1 MPVARVRGACGNIL
15 KAMRKIL
22 VFKRWFIVIMTL
34 LIATQ
39 SMVAVADMYQL
50 YHDSIHH
57 LRTHQPTDASN
68 DISIFKQ
75 TPEKSDQAAYD
86 CHRFC
91 HGHSYMALM
100 SAPLSLTLS
109 LGAGLIDYQASL
121 TSIALTPPFRPP
133 IG

>member
-1 MPVARVRGACGNIL
+1 
-15 KAMRKIL
+15 MRKIL

-39 SMVAVADMYQL
+39 SMVAVADIYQL
-50 YHDSIHH
+50 SHDSIHH

>member
-1 MPVARVRGACGNIL
+1 M
-15 KAMRKIL
+15 
-22 VFKRWFIVIMTL
+22 FKRWFIVIMTL

-75 TPEKSDQAAYD
+75 TPEKSDQTAYD

-91 HGHSYMALM
+91 HGHSYMALI

-121 TSIALTPPFRPP
+121 TSITLIPPFRPP
-133 IG
+133 IGRLHA